1 MAEVGGYGGSSNLA
15 LHNAGQTG
23 TAVRHTATPGDGVF
37 SDIREDIDGTP
48 KAVALIGLAALAVMY
63 GLKQMG
69 FRFSFGV
76 AAGR

>member
-1 MAEVGGYGGSSNLA
+1 MAEVGGHTNLA
-15 LHNAGQTG
+15 LHRADQMG
-23 TAVRHTATPGDGVF
+23 TAVRHTSAPGDGVF

-48 KAVALIGLAALAVMY
+48 RTVALIGLAALAVMY